1 MVYSIIKDEK
11 NGSFSEEELALLDI
25 ERVPKHV
32 AIIMDGN
39 RRWAQREKLPIEAG
53 HWGGAE
59 NVDVILRAAKEIGVK
74 TLTLYAFSTE
84 NWNRSDREVEM
95 LMNILEIYLINKKES
110 LIKEGIRFETIGN
123 ISKLPKTVQKV
134 IHETKKATE
143 NGSTLELVLAINY
156 GGRDEITR
164 ATLRIIE
171 DIEAKKLSKESLNEK
186 VFSQY
191 LDTNKWNDPEVLI
204 RTSGEKR
211 VSNFLI
217 WQSCYSEIVI
227 TDVLWPDFSSR
238 DFLYA
243 IVEFQKRRRRYGE

>member
-1 MVYSIIKDEK
+1 MIYSIVKDIER
-11 NGSFSEEELALLDI
+11 GSFREEELALLDTEKI
-25 ERVPKHV
+25 PKHV

-39 RRWAQREKLPIEAG
+39 RRWAKSKNLPIEAG
-53 HWGGAE
+53 HWEGAE
-59 NVDVILRAAKEIGVK
+59 NLDAILKAAKELGVK
-74 TLTLYAFSTE
+74 ILTLYAFSTE
-84 NWNRSDREVEM
+84 NWNRSDKEVEM
-95 LMNILEIYLINKKES
+95 LMKILEIYLLNKKETM
-110 LIKEGIRFETIGN
+110 IKEGIRFETIGN
-123 ISKLPKTVQKV
+123 IVKLPKTVQKV
-134 IHETKKATE
+134 ISETKKATE

-156 GGRDEITR
+156 GGRDEIVR
-164 ATLRIIE
+164 AAFRIIE
-171 DIEAKKLSKESLNEK
+171 DIEAKKLNKESLNEK

-191 LDTNKWNDPEVLI
+191 LDTNKDPEVLI

-217 WQSCYSEIVI
+217 WQTCYSEIVV